1 MHTYIQWTTTQP
13 FSHWK
18 EWNHAIC
25 SNTDATRDYHTKWC
39 KPERKRQIP
48 YDITYVWNLN
58 HDTNELTYETET
70 DSQTQRSELWLPR
83 RKSGGMNWEFGISR
97 RKLLNIGW
105 INNKVLLYS
114 TGNYVQY
121 PAINHNEKE
130 YEKEGVC
137 LCVCVCVCVYNCI
150 TLLCS
155 SNYRIL

>member
-1 MHTYIQWTTTQP
+1 MSFYENLCARYVSVCICTSLTYHH
-13 FSHWK
+13 FSFSSSKAVLSW
-18 EWNHAIC
+18 E
-25 SNTDATRDYHTKWC
+25 
-39 KPERKRQIP
+39 RQIP
-48 YDITYVWNLN
+48 YDITYGWNLN